1 MSVRRAVVAGDSVAA
16 LFATGV
22 ATWLEVGVEERWTGG
37 EPGVVLASTSPEP
50 APSPTDRPTAE
61 PTGPSP
67 VFPLPHVPGL
77 SGSDDPAPG
86 TPNPTPARS
95 NAPDHSG
102 GGESGR
108 QRR

>member
-1 MSVRRAVVAGDSVAA
+1 MSARRAVVAGASVAA

-22 ATWLEVGVEERWTGG
+22 VTWLEVGVEERWTGG

-50 APSPTDRPTAE
+50 APPPTERATAE

-67 VFPLPHVPGL
+67 VFPLPHLPGT
-77 SGSDDPAPG
+77 SGSDDAAPG

-108 QRR
+108 QR